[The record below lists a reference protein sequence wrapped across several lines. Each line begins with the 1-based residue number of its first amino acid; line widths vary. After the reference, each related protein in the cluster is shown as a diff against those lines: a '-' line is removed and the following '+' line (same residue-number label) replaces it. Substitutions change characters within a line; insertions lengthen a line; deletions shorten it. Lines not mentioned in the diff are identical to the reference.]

1 MKNSTNKI
9 LAVIIVS
16 LGVSASS
23 FAQADNSDDKP
34 KGPPTFKQLLK
45 EFDANEDGKI
55 SQKEVKGPLAKDF
68 KKVDT
73 DEDGFISEKELKD
86 APKPERRERPRK

>member
-1 MKNSTNKI
+1 MKNSTNKF
-9 LAVIIVS
+9 LAVLIVS
-16 LGVSASS
+16 FGLSASS
-23 FAQADNSDDKP
+23 FAQAGNSDEKP

-68 KKVDT
+68 KKIDT
-73 DEDGFISEKELKD
+73 NEDGFISEKELKD
-86 APKPERRERPRK
+86 APKPERRERPRN